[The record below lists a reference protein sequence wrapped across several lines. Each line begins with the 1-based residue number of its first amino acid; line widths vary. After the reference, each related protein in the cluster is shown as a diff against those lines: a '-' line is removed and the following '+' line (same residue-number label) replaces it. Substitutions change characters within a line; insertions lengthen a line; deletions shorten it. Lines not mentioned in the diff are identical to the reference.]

1 MMTMKMIVTEVADV
15 DKDDNDDCD
24 YDDDEDYCDN
34 NDACDDI
41 YETNHHPHHQYHQ
54 HQHPHHRHLLTPTLA
69 DTEERKCG
77 E

>member
-1 MMTMKMIVTEVADV
+1 MMMIDRKFYHALY
-15 DKDDNDDCD
+15 DDNDDYD
-24 YDDDEDYCDN
+24 Y
-34 NDACDDI
+34 DDI
-41 YETNHHPHHQYHQ
+41 YETNHHHRY